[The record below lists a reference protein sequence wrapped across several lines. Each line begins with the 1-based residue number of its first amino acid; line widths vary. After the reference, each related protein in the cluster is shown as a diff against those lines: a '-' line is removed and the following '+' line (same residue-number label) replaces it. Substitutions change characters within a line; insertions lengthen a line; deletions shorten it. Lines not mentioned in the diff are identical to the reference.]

1 MNGLKAIVSGIIA
14 ILILGLITQ
23 VAVLLAEVGYNS
35 LAKSYPLIEPFRQ
48 WFVYSTVAIGF
59 ALVMLC
65 GGYITAAISRQK
77 IYIYSFIAA
86 FVACSISLWSSLETE
101 VFTSSALL
109 FLLYG
114 IVFSLIGSWFW
125 KRNEVKAA

>member
-1 MNGLKAIVSGIIA
+1 MSGLKAVISGIVT

-23 VAVLLAEVGYNS
+23 VAVLLAEVGYNNLS
-35 LAKSYPLIEPFRQ
+35 NSYPFIDPYKQ

-77 IYIYSFIAA
+77 IYTYSFIAA
-86 FVACSISLWSSLETE
+86 FVACGISLWSSLVTE

-109 FLLYG
+109 FLIYG
-114 IVFSLIGSWFW
+114 ITFSLLGSWFW
-125 KRNEVKAA
+125 KKYDIKAN